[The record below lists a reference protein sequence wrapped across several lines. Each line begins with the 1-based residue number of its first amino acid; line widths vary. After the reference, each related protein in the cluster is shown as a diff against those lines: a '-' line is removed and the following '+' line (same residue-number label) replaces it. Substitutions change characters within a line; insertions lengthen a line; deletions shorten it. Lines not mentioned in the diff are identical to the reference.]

1 MISGR
6 LNLNNVIAFI
16 YSVNLFLTILLVFK
30 VLKFNCW
37 VTIHRITSLKI
48 FEIPPIISLIIL
60 LLSSI
65 ILVNIV
71 FRGFYKTLILIPI
84 PLILYFT
91 FGLEYSVV
99 VFSFSLLPI
108 ILLYLGVYSSLL
120 YSFLIVLCIFEG
132 LSLFYWILL
141 HPLVLKP
148 TFIWDVAYLELLTS
162 SLTLSISPLILIF
175 TLYYWIFKP
184 WINLTPF
191 KFRLTFELHLN
202 HGCSWKSLV
211 FFISSI
217 IISLVA
223 SLYPYIPSINPYFF
237 PVGVDFKWYSDGLTK
252 FEINPMSIFDFLG
265 GSRPMLI
272 IFLYVFKSLFGF
284 GVKEAVTFFPIILN
298 TLFTLSI
305 FLFVWVSFDNIYL
318 ASISAFFASMSFKIT
333 VNMYSYFL
341 ANMTALILIM
351 YSLVFM
357 LVYYKLKS
365 KYALIP
371 ALIMYNL
378 ALLTHPWTYMQ
389 FSISIALML
398 FLQFIKLKDFKKFI
412 NEYLAFILMFTPSIP
427 IVIIFIPFGVNQFQI
442 FLNTI
447 KAMNLSSL
455 FNFWFNSLFA
465 SLLLYGGFQ
474 MNIFT
479 LLTAFLALL
488 YPSTGFGEELLRFMV
503 IASSIPYPF
512 VDGMLQSRILF
523 NLPMEIL
530 SSLFIYRVSSSELIS
545 FKMRSS
551 IFLLAIVSQLNYLF
565 RCLANII

>member
-1 MISGR
+1 
-6 LNLNNVIAFI
+6 
-16 YSVNLFLTILLVFK
+16 
-30 VLKFNCW
+30 
-37 VTIHRITSLKI
+37 
-48 FEIPPIISLIIL
+48 
-60 LLSSI
+60 
-65 ILVNIV
+65 
-71 FRGFYKTLILIPI
+71 
-84 PLILYFT
+84 
-91 FGLEYSVV
+91 
-99 VFSFSLLPI
+99 
-108 ILLYLGVYSSLL
+108 
-120 YSFLIVLCIFEG
+120 
-132 LSLFYWILL
+132 
-141 HPLVLKP
+141 
-148 TFIWDVAYLELLTS
+148 
-162 SLTLSISPLILIF
+162 
-175 TLYYWIFKP
+175 
-184 WINLTPF
+184 
-191 KFRLTFELHLN
+191 
-202 HGCSWKSLV
+202 
-211 FFISSI
+211 
-217 IISLVA
+217 
-223 SLYPYIPSINPYFF
+223 
-237 PVGVDFKWYSDGLTK
+237 
-252 FEINPMSIFDFLG
+252 
-265 GSRPMLI
+265 
-272 IFLYVFKSLFGF
+272 
-284 GVKEAVTFFPIILN
+284 
-298 TLFTLSI
+298 
-305 FLFVWVSFDNIYL
+305 
-318 ASISAFFASMSFKIT
+318 
-333 VNMYSYFL
+333 
-341 ANMTALILIM
+341 
-351 YSLVFM
+351 
-357 LVYYKLKS
+357 
-365 KYALIP
+365 
-371 ALIMYNL
+371 MYNL